1 MGFCDSCYGP
11 TATSED
17 SKDHTEQTSLLHKKP
32 EENKPTEKEE
42 LKKVQLT
49 NLENLKK
56 GKSLF
61 YLLIETL

>member
-17 SKDHTEQTSLLHKKP
+17 GEDHTEQTSLLHKKL